1 MPRRA
6 ASADPLGQVLMPT
19 RNARSMVAL
28 RERSW
33 RRCQQIAAAT
43 PLASARQ
50 HGYKNSTSPTWWR
63 APGSRTGQRPACT

>member
-43 PLASARQ
+43 PLASAA
-50 HGYKNSTSPTWWR
+50 PTWLR
-63 APGSRTGQRPACT
+63 ELDQSDLVVSTRQP